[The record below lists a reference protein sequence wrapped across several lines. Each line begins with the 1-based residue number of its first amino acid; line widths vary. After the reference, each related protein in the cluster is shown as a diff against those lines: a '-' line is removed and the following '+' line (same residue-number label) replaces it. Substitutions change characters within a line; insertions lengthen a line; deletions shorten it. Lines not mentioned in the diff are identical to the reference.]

1 MKNTK
6 LSELK
11 ELEKLA
17 TKIAKKKAKLEQQL
31 AADKEQAK
39 WYDEMLK
46 ESGFKSPR
54 ALLKAMMEHFGIRT
68 VSLVKAKGNRGPG
81 RPPKAAAKAPAT
93 KRKRTKVTPKL
104 RDVQECRLQ
113 EVRYQLRG
121 DQEDRRRGLRQAL
134 ALGLNRFQTPR
145 TRSGWVFYIRAS
157 DPKEVLLSVAI

>member
-93 KRKRTKVTPKL
+93 KRKRTKVGLSKNAASRKFGISYVVIKKIVDGGYDKL
-104 RDVQECRLQ
+104 
-113 EVRYQLRG
+113 
-121 DQEDRRRGLRQAL
+121 
-134 ALGLNRFQTPR
+134 
-145 TRSGWVFYIRAS
+145 
-157 DPKEVLLSVAI
+157 